1 MPSDL
6 PTFIDGFVNLPD
18 PRNVDQC
25 EPELIDI
32 LSIAV
37 WVGASRQEMNRGWQ
51 HLRQA
56 CCLDRSWMFLPD

>member
-37 WVGASRQEMNRGWQ
+37 WVGASRQEINRVGKISP
-51 HLRQA
+51 R
-56 CCLDRSWMFLPD
+56 RVV